1 MGFFSDIVGFVTDPI
16 VSLATGLLGKRA
28 QVIGMSNKL
37 L

>member
-1 MGFFSDIVGFVTDPI
+1 MGFFSDIVDFVT
-16 VSLATGLLGKRA
+16 ALLQVLQQVCLGRRA